1 MSTSPNYAEAFARVE
16 RDEPAWL
23 AERRRLA
30 IERFSLLGFPT
41 TRDEDYKY
49 TNLKKIAST
58 DWQAGD
64 YEGSQDLDLDRVAYA
79 GQEAARLVFVNGVPE
94 LGWAQDERV
103 TVRSIREAAE
113 RSPELLEGHL
123 ARYADFE
130 SHALTALNTAFFEDG
145 AVVSISDGAVLDDP
159 IHIIWVSTGRDGEA
173 AHPRTLIHAGRESQ
187 AQVVESFISL
197 EDGAAWTNSVTEIVA
212 EEAARIEHFLV
223 QQESLQ
229 AFHTGRI
236 EGLQERNAYIS
247 TISLSFGAALA
258 RNDINITL
266 DDEGGECAI
275 DGLFV
280 VNGKQHVDHHTT
292 LDHAKPHCNSHQLY
306 KGILDGEA
314 HGVFNGKIIV
324 RKDAQKTDAIQNNK
338 NLLLSP
344 KAEIDTK
351 PQLEIDAN
359 DVRCTH
365 GATIGQLS
373 KESLFYLRS
382 RGINADDAQGLLIY
396 AFAADLLERITLEPL
411 KEHFERV
418 LMKTLAKDA
427 EDAEG
432 TLR

>member
-1 MSTSPNYAEAFARVE
+1 MSTTTYEQAFAAVE
-16 RDEPAWL
+16 RNEPAWL
-23 AERRRLA
+23 GERRRLA

-49 TNLKKIAST
+49 TNLKAIAGT
-58 DWQAGD
+58 DWRPGE
-64 YEGSQDLDLDRVAYA
+64 YEGAQDLDLDRVAYA
-79 GQEAARLVFVNGVPE
+79 GQESGRLVFVNGRPE
-94 LGWAQDERV
+94 LGWAKDERV
-103 TVRSIREAAE
+103 TVRSIREALE
-113 RSPELLEGHL
+113 KDTELAEGHL

-145 AVVSISDGAVLDDP
+145 AVVSVASGAVVEDP

-173 AHPRTLIHAGRESQ
+173 AHPRTLILAGRESQ
-187 AQVVESFISL
+187 AQVVESFLSL

-212 EEAARIEHFLV
+212 EEAARIEHFQV
-223 QQESLQ
+223 QQESLS
-229 AFHTGRI
+229 AFHTGRV

-258 RNDINITL
+258 RNDVNIKL

-280 VNGKQHVDHHTT
+280 VGGKQHVDHHTT
-292 LDHAKPHCNSHQLY
+292 IDHAKPHCNSHQLY
-306 KGILDGEA
+306 KGILDGESR
-314 HGVFNGKIIV
+314 GVFNGKIIV

-338 NLLLSP
+338 NLLLST

-351 PQLEIDAN
+351 PQLEIDAD

-373 KESLFYLRS
+373 DESLFYLRS
-382 RGINADDAQGLLIY
+382 RGIPQAEARGLLIY

-411 KEHFERV
+411 KLHYERK
-418 LMKTLAKDA
+418 LMRSLARDS

-432 TLR
+432 TLP